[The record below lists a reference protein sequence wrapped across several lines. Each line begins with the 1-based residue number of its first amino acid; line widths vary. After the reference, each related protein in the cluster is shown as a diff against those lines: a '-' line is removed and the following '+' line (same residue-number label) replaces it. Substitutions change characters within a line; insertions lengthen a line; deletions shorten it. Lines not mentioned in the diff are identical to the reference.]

1 MKSFREWLSENNKLD
16 EGQKEID
23 IAIKK
28 FIKSLELISEFE
40 EIKKLEPS
48 LINIIKAIKREN
60 SDNYGN
66 TIELLSKMYKDKILI
81 ITNNK
86 IKNIISAK

>member
-60 SDNYGN
+60 DNYGN
-66 TIELLSKMYKDKILI
+66 TIELLSKMYKDKILM